1 MALNNIVYH
10 SDRVLYLPTYFTYLL
25 GVGSV
30 LPELRCGTSA
40 RSFPIAAWVRGFRY
54 LLTQDG

>member
-40 RSFPIAAWVRGFRY
+40 RSFPIAA
-54 LLTQDG
+54 